1 MNMNRFL
8 FTLIICT
15 FVSFSAFSQI
25 RNVLPYKNPALPIET
40 RVDDLLSRMT
50 LEEKFWQL
58 YMMPGDLNLGKDRLQ
73 HGIFGL
79 QVHTYSNDAEEARQI
94 LNYGPGL
101 TAKATAEHINEI
113 QKFFME
119 ETRLGIPMIPF
130 DEALHG
136 LIRRG
141 STIFPQSIALA
152 ATFDTTLMRQVATAI
167 ANECKSRGIRQ
178 ILSPVVNLATDPRWG
193 RVEETYG
200 EDPYLSALMGVA
212 FVSSFEKMG
221 VITTPKHFVA
231 NHGDGGRDSH
241 PVHFSD
247 RFMEETYYVPFKAC
261 FVEGQSRSVMTS
273 YNSFDGVP
281 CSANSFL
288 LKDKLIGEWGFEG
301 FTISDANA
309 VDIMYYLHHTVADFE
324 EAGAAALNNGL
335 HVIFQVTYDMHRPY
349 LAACQKGLVTT
360 ENLNE
365 AVRRVLREK
374 FRLGLFENPYVEPEE
389 AARLNASAEH
399 RNLNIQAAQKSIVL
413 LKNEGNTLPLSKNL
427 KKIAVLGQDAMQ
439 ARLGGYSG
447 PGIERISILKGIE
460 EKVGKDVEVVYSEGC
475 RRMAPSYIT
484 IPANCLSADNEIGLK
499 GEYFD
504 NIRWEGEPKLVRYD
518 RNMRM
523 QWTLNSPDRRLLA
536 FDWYSVRWTGQL
548 KSPVSGTYEIGV
560 EGNDGYALYINNQK
574 VIDRPTKVT
583 YTQKL
588 VPFTFEQDKTYD
600 IRLEFYENYRNGR
613 VNLIWNV
620 GVVNEDE
627 KISQAVETAR
637 GSDVAIIVA
646 GIEEAEFRDR
656 AFLKLPGRQEELI
669 KRVSETGTPVVVL
682 IVGGSAVTMNEWIDD
697 VPSIVDVWYPGD
709 IGGLAVADVLFGDYN
724 PGGKLPLTF
733 PQREGQLPY
742 NYNHKPTG
750 RGDQYLD
757 LSGEPLFPFGH
768 GLSYTSFEYSD
779 LKFSSPVIATTE
791 SIVVTCKVKNTGTK
805 AGDEVVQLYLRDL
818 LTANVTRP
826 VNELKGFQRISL
838 EPGETKEVQF
848 KLTPE
853 ALSHLD
859 LYMNRIVEPGDFRI
873 MIGSSSKDIRLKGI
887 FNVKE

>member
-1 MNMNRFL
+1 MKRFL
-8 FTLIICT
+8 LTMGLCT
-15 FVSFSAFSQI
+15 FISSLAFCQ
-25 RNVLPYKNPALPIET
+25 NKTVLPYKNSGLPIET
-40 RVDDLLSRMT
+40 RVEDLLARMT

-58 YMMPGDLNLGKDRLQ
+58 YMMPGDLNIGKDNLK

-79 QVHTYSNDAEEARQI
+79 QVHTYSNNTQELQQI

-101 TAKATAEHINEI
+101 TAKATAKHINEI
-113 QKFFME
+113 QKFFIE
-119 ETRLGIPMIPF
+119 ETRLGIPMLPF

-152 ATFDTTLMRQVATAI
+152 ATFDTTLMRRVSTAI

-200 EDPYLSALMGVA
+200 EDPYLSACMGVA
-212 FVSSFEKMG
+212 FVSSFEQMD

-241 PVHFSD
+241 PAHFSD

-261 FVEGQSRSVMTS
+261 FTEGKSHSVMTA

-281 CSANSFL
+281 CSSNSFL
-288 LKDKLIGEWGFEG
+288 LRDKLIKEWGFEG

-309 VDIMYYLHHTVADFE
+309 VDILYYLHHTAADFE
-324 EAGAAALNNGL
+324 EAGAAAYNNGL
-335 HVIFQVTYDMHRPY
+335 HVIFQVTYDMHKPY
-349 LAACQKGLVTT
+349 LAACQKGYVTR
-360 ENLNE
+360 ENLDN
-365 AVRRVLREK
+365 AVRRVLHEK
-374 FRLGLFENPYVEPEE
+374 FRLGLFENPYVDEEE
-389 AARLNASAEH
+389 AALWNASPAH
-399 RNLNIQAAQKSIVL
+399 RELNLKAAQKSIVL
-413 LKNEGNTLPLSKNL
+413 LKNERNTLPLSRSL
-427 KKIAVLGQDAMQ
+427 KRIAVLGQDAAQ

-460 EKVGKDVEVVYSEGC
+460 NKVGKETEVVYSEGC
-475 RRMAPSYIT
+475 RRVALSHIT
-484 IPANCLSADNEIGLK
+484 IPDTYLSADNERGLK

-523 QWTLNSPDRRLLA
+523 QWTLNSPDPRRFA

-560 EGNDGYALYINNQK
+560 EGNDGYALYIDNKK
-574 VIDRPTKVT
+574 VIERPTKTT
-583 YTQKL
+583 YTRKL
-588 VPFTFEQDKTYD
+588 IPFTFEKDKTYD

-613 VNLIWNV
+613 VQLIWNV
-620 GVVNEDE
+620 GVESEDE
-627 KISQAVETAR
+627 KMQKAVETAKN
-637 GSDVAIIVA
+637 SDVAVIVT

-669 KRVSETGTPVVVL
+669 KRVSETGVPVVVL
-682 IVGGSAVTMNEWIDD
+682 LVGGSAVTMDAWMDN
-697 VPSIVDVWYPGD
+697 VPSILDVWYPGD
-709 IGGLAVADVLFGDYN
+709 VGGLAVADILFGDYN

-733 PQREGQLPY
+733 PQKEGQLTF

-768 GLSYTSFEYSD
+768 GLSYTTFEYSD
-779 LKFSSPVIATTE
+779 LKFSSPVISPKE
-791 SIVVTCKVKNTGTK
+791 SVFVSCKVKNTGK
-805 AGDEVVQLYLRDL
+805 VAGDEVIQLYLRDL
-818 LTANVTRP
+818 LSSDVSRP
-826 VNELKGFQRISL
+826 INELKGFQRISL
-838 EPGETKEVQF
+838 NAGETKEIQF
-848 KLTPE
+848 ELTPE

-859 LYMNRIVEPGDFRI
+859 INMKRIVEPGDFRV
-873 MIGSSSKDIRLKGI
+873 MLGSSSKDIRLKGI
-887 FNVKE
+887 FNVK